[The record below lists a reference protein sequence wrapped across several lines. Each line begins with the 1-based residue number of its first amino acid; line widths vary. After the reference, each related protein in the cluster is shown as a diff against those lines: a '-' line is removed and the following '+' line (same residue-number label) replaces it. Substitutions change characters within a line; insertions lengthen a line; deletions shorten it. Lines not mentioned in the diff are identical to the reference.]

1 MYDKLIADLKEDAE
15 WAAANE
21 WETPIMLSDHLK
33 QAVEAIEELCKEI
46 DTVNEANT
54 ALYGALLESQNN
66 VEEKC
71 KEWLKVK
78 GKCPTCARCS
88 DNREHTTTCP
98 IEEHYAL
105 PLDGYC
111 YLYEEKK

>member
-1 MYDKLIADLKEDAE
+1 MNYDKLIADLKEDAE
-15 WAAANE
+15 WAEANE
-21 WETPIMLSDHLK
+21 WETPICLSDHIK
-33 QAVEAIEELCKEI
+33 QAIETIEQF
-46 DTVNEANT
+46 
-54 ALYGALLESQNN
+54 QNN

-111 YLYEEKK
+111 HLYEEKK

>member
-15 WAAANE
+15 WAEANE
-21 WETPIMLSDHLK
+21 WETPIMLSDHLE
-33 QAVEAIEELCKEI
+33 QAIEAIEKF
-46 DTVNEANT
+46 
-54 ALYGALLESQNN
+54 QNN

-111 YLYEEKK
+111 HLYEGKK

>member
-15 WAAANE
+15 WAESNE
-21 WETPIMLSDHLK
+21 WETPICLSDHLK
-33 QAVEAIEELCKEI
+33 AAADAIEELSLTADSYKRSMEKWA
-46 DTVNEANT
+46 VEA
-54 ALYGALLESQNN
+54 AN

-98 IEEHYAL
+98 IEEHYVL

-111 YLYEEKK
+111 HLYEEKK

>member
-1 MYDKLIADLKEDAE
+1 MYEELMKELRGEYGYDSRVSIRVMK
-15 WAAANE
+15 AAA
-21 WETPIMLSDHLK
+21 D
-33 QAVEAIEELCKEI
+33 AIEQL
-46 DTVNEANT
+46 
-54 ALYGALLESQNN
+54 QNN

-111 YLYEEKK
+111 HLYEEKK

>member
-1 MYDKLIADLKEDAE
+1 MYEDVIKKLNRCYAE
-15 WAAANE
+15 AAIVTDEELMIVARE
-21 WETPIMLSDHLK
+21 
-33 QAVEAIEELCKEI
+33 AVEAIEQL
-46 DTVNEANT
+46 
-54 ALYGALLESQNN
+54 QNN
-66 VEEKC
+66 AEEKC

-111 YLYEEKK
+111 HLYEEKK